1 MTDMLSV
8 SSSSLSELDIF
19 KQELEKTILEAQEKV
34 KLIKSEIES
43 RYLERAQ
50 EKLRQEGKDFG
61 SVTVNDGEYRVKVN
75 IRKRVE
81 WEPGMLIK
89 VLNSMDED
97 TARHYVQVKYTV
109 PEAKFNAAP
118 PEIKA
123 ALSEARTVFL
133 QGVSVDLERDDNA

>member
-50 EKLRQEGKDFG
+50 DKLRQEGKDFG
-61 SVTVNDGEYRVKVN
+61 SVTVNDGEYKVKVN
-75 IRKRVE
+75 VRKRVE

>member
-50 EKLRQEGKDFG
+50 DKLRQEGKDFG

-97 TARHYVQVKYTV
+97 TARHYAQVKYTV

>member
-19 KQELEKTILEAQEKV
+19 KKELEQKILEAQEKV

-61 SVTVNDGEYRVKVN
+61 SVTINTY
-75 IRKRVE
+75 
-81 WEPGMLIK
+81 
-89 VLNSMDED
+89 LN
-97 TARHYVQVKYTV
+97 
-109 PEAKFNAAP
+109 
-118 PEIKA
+118 
-123 ALSEARTVFL
+123 
-133 QGVSVDLERDDNA
+133 

>member
-19 KQELEKTILEAQEKV
+19 KKELEQKILEAQEKL

-50 EKLRQEGKDFG
+50 DKLRQEGKDFG
-61 SVTVNDGEYRVKVN
+61 SVTVNDSGYKVKVN
-75 IRKRVE
+75 LRKRVE
-81 WEPGMLIK
+81 WEPGILIK

-97 TARHYVQVKYTV
+97 TARHYAQVKYTI
-109 PEAKFNAAP
+109 PEAKYNAAP
-118 PEIKA
+118 PEIRN

-133 QGVSVDLERDDNA
+133 QGISVDLERDDDA

>member
-50 EKLRQEGKDFG
+50 DKLRQEGKDFG

-89 VLNSMDED
+89 VLNGMDED
-97 TARHYVQVKYTV
+97 TARHYAQVKYTV

>member
-61 SVTVNDGEYRVKVN
+61 SVTVNDGEYKVKVN
-75 IRKRVE
+75 VRKRVE

>member
-50 EKLRQEGKDFG
+50 DKLRQEGKDFG
-61 SVTVNDGEYRVKVN
+61 SVTVNDGEYKVKVN

-89 VLNSMDED
+89 VLNGMDED

-118 PEIKA
+118 PEIKG

>member
-50 EKLRQEGKDFG
+50 DKLRQEGKDFG

-97 TARHYVQVKYTV
+97 TARHYAQVKYM
-109 PEAKFNAAP
+109 
-118 PEIKA
+118 
-123 ALSEARTVFL
+123 L
-133 QGVSVDLERDDNA
+133 

>member
-61 SVTVNDGEYRVKVN
+61 SVTVNDGEYKVKVN
-75 IRKRVE
+75 VRKRVE

-89 VLNSMDED
+89 VLNGMDED
-97 TARHYVQVKYTV
+97 TARHYAQVKYTV

>member
-50 EKLRQEGKDFG
+50 DKLRQEGKDFG
-61 SVTVNDGEYRVKVN
+61 SVTVNDGEYKVKVN
-75 IRKRVE
+75 VRKRVE

-97 TARHYVQVKYTV
+97 TARHYAQVKYTV

>member
-61 SVTVNDGEYRVKVN
+61 SVTVNDGEYKVKVS

-97 TARHYVQVKYTV
+97 TARHYAQVKYTV

-118 PEIKA
+118 PEIKG

>member
-34 KLIKSEIES
+34 KLIMSEIES

-50 EKLRQEGKDFG
+50 DKLRQEGKDFG

-97 TARHYVQVKYTV
+97 TARHYAQVKYTV

>member
-50 EKLRQEGKDFG
+50 DKLRQEGKDFG
-61 SVTVNDGEYRVKVN
+61 SVTVNDGEYKVKVN

-89 VLNSMDED
+89 VLNGMDED

>member
-50 EKLRQEGKDFG
+50 DKLRQEGKDFG
-61 SVTVNDGEYRVKVN
+61 SVTVNDGEYKVKVS

-97 TARHYVQVKYTV
+97 TARHYAQVKYTV